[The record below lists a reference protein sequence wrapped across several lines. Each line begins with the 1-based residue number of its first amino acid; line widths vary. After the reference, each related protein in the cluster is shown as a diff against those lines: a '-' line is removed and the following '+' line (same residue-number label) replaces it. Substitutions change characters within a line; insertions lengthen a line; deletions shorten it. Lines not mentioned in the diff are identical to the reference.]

1 MAGRKV
7 KRRDIPI
14 ADLKWADALQKHILG
29 RHEEPIPEGWQTADQ
44 ISKEIGHNKEYTS
57 RWLSRMILEGKAERK
72 LFSRVVNSDPPY
84 RRRLPMF
91 RLLAGL

>member
-7 KRRDIPI
+7 ERRHIPT

-29 RHEEPIPEGWQTADQ
+29 RYEEPIPEGWQTADE
-44 ISKEIGHNKEYTS
+44 ISKQIGHNKEYTS
-57 RWLSRMILEGKAERK
+57 RWLSRMISEGKAERK
-72 LFSRVVNSDPPY
+72 QFSRVVNADPPY

-91 RLLAGL
+91 RLL